1 MTRLVEREDD
11 TTGVEQSKGDNMK
24 KLMSFVL
31 VAAALLF
38 GATASRAQN
47 VVSNPGFE
55 TGTPSPWTLGSD
67 FCTAPDPCTTWA
79 VTNLVSHSGSYS
91 AVDLGNIE
99 LVQMFA
105 DTPVSSIT
113 DANFWVMHPLAQNT
127 PVPID
132 VILGYADNTST
143 NVQLSTNTTG
153 WTQLDV
159 TAYLQAGE
167 TLDSI
172 GVFGYVPNLN
182 ILFGGHANQALTYVD
197 DFNIDPTPADSTP
210 EPSSLLLFGT
220 GLFGLAGLVRRAT
233 RQEN

>member
-1 MTRLVEREDD
+1 
-11 TTGVEQSKGDNMK
+11 MK
-24 KLMSFVL
+24 KLMSFIL

-38 GATASRAQN
+38 GATTRAQN

-55 TGTPSPWTLGSD
+55 TGTPSPWTIGSD
-67 FCTAPDPCTTWA
+67 FCAAPDPCTTWA

-99 LVQMFA
+99 LTQMFA
-105 DTPVSSIT
+105 DTPVSNIT
-113 DANFWVMHPLAQNT
+113 DASFWVMHPLAQNT

-143 NVQLSTNTTG
+143 NVQLSTSTTG

-172 GVFGYVPNLN
+172 SVFGYAPNLN

-197 DFNIDPTPADSTP
+197 DFSIVDPPASTSTP
-210 EPSSLLLFGT
+210 EPGGLLLLST
-220 GLFGLAGLVRRAT
+220 GLFGLAGMVKRIVR
-233 RQEN
+233 